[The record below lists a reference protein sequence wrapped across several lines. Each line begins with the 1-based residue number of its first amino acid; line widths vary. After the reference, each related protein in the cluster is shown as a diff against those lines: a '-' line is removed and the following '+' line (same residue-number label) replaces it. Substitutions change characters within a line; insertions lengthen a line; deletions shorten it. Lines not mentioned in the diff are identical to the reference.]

1 MNSTVKKATL
11 YALIASIIG
20 GILCILNLFIDGYF
34 YTIKDLLYFIMDL
47 LYWGSFIVFFFT
59 LNKLQ
64 K

>member
-20 GILCILNLFIDGYF
+20 GILCILNVFIGDYF
-34 YTIKDLLYFIMDL
+34 YFDNFSIMDL

>member
-20 GILCILNLFIDGYF
+20 GILCILNDFIGF
-34 YTIKDLLYFIMDL
+34 NGFTIMDL

>member
-34 YTIKDLLYFIMDL
+34 CTIMDL

>member
-34 YTIKDLLYFIMDL
+34 YTIMDL

>member
-20 GILCILNLFIDGYF
+20 GILYILNVFIGGYF
-34 YTIKDLLYFIMDL
+34 YFDNFIIMDL
-47 LYWGSFIVFFFT
+47 PYWGSFIVFFFT

>member
-34 YTIKDLLYFIMDL
+34 YTIMDL
-47 LYWGSFIVFFFT
+47 LYGGSFIVFFFT